1 MLRFC
6 VLFILL
12 SLSGLTY
19 GQKKNKPLKD
29 YLPTDNVDVRS
40 DDNKRRNAPKRKHY
54 RQIIKN
60 DTKGVLYGNT
70 CALEATRKMGF
81 EYVVQSRNAP
91 GSVRGIRRFWNNL
104 KVKTRLFFLRS
115 PFWKL
120 ILKKKFRKC
129 RIKSGDKVG

>member
-1 MLRFC
+1 MLKHFLIF
-6 VLFILL
+6 VILCAA
-12 SLSGLTY
+12 GTVY
-19 GQKKNKPLKD
+19 GQKKTKPLKD

-40 DDNKRRNAPKRKHY
+40 DDNKKKNAPKRKYY

-60 DTKGVLYGNT
+60 STKGILYGNT
-70 CALEATRKMGF
+70 CAIEATHRMGF
-81 EYVVQSRNAP
+81 EYVVQSPDAP
-91 GSVRGIRRFWNNL
+91 GSIRGFKRFWNNF

-120 ILKKKFRKC
+120 ILKKKFKKC